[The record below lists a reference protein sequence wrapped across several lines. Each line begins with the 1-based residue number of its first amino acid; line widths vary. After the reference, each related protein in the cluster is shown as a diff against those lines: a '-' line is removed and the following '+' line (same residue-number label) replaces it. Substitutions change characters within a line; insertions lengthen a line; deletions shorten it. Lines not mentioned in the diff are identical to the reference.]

1 MQGSWQ
7 NYALLNTT
15 PVQVDANGSIF
26 SGTGFFVLW
35 QTQEGTAL
43 FLVSNKH
50 VLRSKQSAVSV
61 SSPSF
66 ARIDWA
72 PLTLQSFAA
81 RRLSRSSRGLP
92 TQSGMSCSRKT

>member
-1 MQGSWQ
+1 MEICQVQSHVKLNKLATSQMCPERQGLPILDHQYQAERPMQESWQ

-15 PVQVDANGSIF
+15 PVQVGTNGSIF

-50 VLRSKQSAVSV
+50 VL
-61 SSPSF
+61 
-66 ARIDWA
+66 
-72 PLTLQSFAA
+72 
-81 RRLSRSSRGLP
+81 
-92 TQSGMSCSRKT
+92 

>member
-1 MQGSWQ
+1 MQESWQ

-15 PVQVDANGSIF
+15 PVQVGTNGSIF

-50 VLRSKQSAVSV
+50 VL
-61 SSPSF
+61 
-66 ARIDWA
+66 
-72 PLTLQSFAA
+72 
-81 RRLSRSSRGLP
+81 
-92 TQSGMSCSRKT
+92 